1 MSKELEFIPAKCLEE
16 RDYGDRQKVK
26 IIVPTRCSPEV
37 YDNDGIDPVTQ
48 EDFTQ
53 MAVVGCNNKL
63 GKGSMVWI
71 SYLDDNDSQPII
83 IRVFH
88 GKTDFDTFGSG
99 SSTGPNDNDDPN
111 AIQLECG
118 ISLAELAVDVVASAE
133 RNYKWTSLNKRIEEE
148 AYTQVN
154 PDNINQALGI
164 RQWNGSRAKSVFNYI
179 YNQDKEQ
186 SKKIAGK
193 YNKQVLAYN
202 GKTKPSNVVAEKMK
216 RILGT
221 SYGKEAQRQCAR
233 TGEGDTGYGLG
244 KLLQYGSKKG
254 ITNNASLLFFAEL
267 CNGYGTKKQWDL
279 MAKYGKGD
287 KSFKDFYNDLKSKN
301 PKVSGVKGPMDS
313 KPYNYLGR
321 RKIVYHNIKM
331 LEDAGWLKGKSG
343 NLSNI
348 TNASSA
354 NNDTGWLYPVSDK
367 NEEFKISGKWKTN
380 NGIKITHKNN
390 KSEGKLAVAVYKGTV
405 KKINKNKSTFDVH
418 ILFNTKGN
426 KKHYVEY
433 IGLQNVSVVKG
444 ESIYKGAKIGQ
455 LTSSGL
461 LFRTRKTDNKS
472 STYINP
478 TDLIGSNKLESTEE
492 SNLSGKTKK
501 TVTIPKSVNQCGLTQ
516 DFTNYDRDL
525 GGWQWSKGTKQRD
538 IWLKW
543 KKQGKKTKKHV
554 AVIDGLYLIAVQTG
568 TFGSPGDAITVVL
581 RDNTSFDAI
590 IADTKKKTDPRSSS
604 YGHYY
609 GNKESI
615 IEWELHNGKYKSVD
629 LGSWEGKKVK
639 CIKNKGKYIK

>member
-16 RDYGDRQKVK
+16 RDCGDKQKVK
-26 IIVPTRCSPEV
+26 IIVSTRCSPEI

-88 GKTDFDTFGSG
+88 GKTDFDTFNFGD
-99 SSTGPNDNDDPN
+99 STGPNSNDDPN
-111 AIQLECG
+111 ALQLECG
-118 ISLAELAVDVVASAE
+118 LSLADLAVDVVASGE
-133 RNYKWTSLNKRIEEE
+133 LNYEWSSLDNRIKSECFTY
-148 AYTQVN
+148 AKSKS
-154 PDNINQALGI
+154 LGL
-164 RQWNGSRAKSVFNYI
+164 RHWNGSRAKSVLNYV
-179 YNQDKEQ
+179 YKQDKEQ
-186 SKKIAGK
+186 SKKIADK
-193 YNKQVLAYN
+193 YNKQVKAYD
-202 GKTKPSNVVAEKMK
+202 GKSKVNDEVLSKIS
-216 RILGT
+216 RILST
-221 SYGKEAQRQCAR
+221 SYGQEAQRKCAR
-233 TGEGDTGYGLG
+233 TGEGDTGTSLG
-244 KLLQYGSKKG
+244 EIIQYGSKQG
-254 ITNNASLLFFAEL
+254 ITNNASLLLFVEMCNDYTGKKDQWNKLAE
-267 CNGYGTKKQWDL
+267 
-279 MAKYGKGD
+279 YGKG
-287 KSFKDFYNDLKSKN
+287 KVSFTDYYNTLKDKN
-301 PKVSGVKGPMDS
+301 PKVKGCKGPMES
-313 KPYNYLGR
+313 KEDKVK
-321 RKIVYHNIKM
+321 RKSVYHNIKM
-331 LEDAGWLKGKSG
+331 MEDAGWLKGKSG
-343 NLSNI
+343 NLSNV
-348 TNASSA
+348 TNASSS
-354 NNDTGWLYPVSDK
+354 NETTGWLYPVSDK
-367 NEEFKISGKWKTN
+367 NEEFKITGKWKTS
-380 NGIKITHKNN
+380 NGIKITSS
-390 KSEGKLAVAVYKGTV
+390 KSEGKIAAAVYTGTV
-405 KKINKNKSTFDVH
+405 KKIE
-418 ILFNTKGN
+418 TKGQTVNVYIQFRTKDN

-433 IGLQNVSVVKG
+433 IGLQKSDVAKGENVS
-444 ESIYKGAKIGQ
+444 KGASIGK
-455 LTSSGL
+455 LTSNGL
-461 LFRTRKTDNKS
+461 IFRVHKTNSKDS
-472 STYINP
+472 AYVNP
-478 TDLIGSNKLESTEE
+478 NDYIGSNKKEDTET
-492 SNLSGKTKK
+492 SKLSGKTKK

-525 GGWQWSKGTKQRD
+525 GGWQWSQGSPQRS

-615 IEWELHNGKYKSVD
+615 VEWELHNGKYKSVD